1 MKKICMVAL
10 VAIAAWAVQSS
21 VASAHPDFKKE
32 LQSQFDLKT
41 VSCYTC
47 HAKEEE
53 VPKDKLAEYEENK
66 KAFRNTFGQEFDK
79 LLKDK
84 GLSAKIKAAK
94 EAGNEAA
101 EDAAK
106 AEALDA
112 FKEALK
118 KVVDVKAPSG
128 KTYGEELKAG
138 TLEGVKK
145 E

>member
-1 MKKICMVAL
+1 MKKIFAVAL
-10 VAIAAWAVQSS
+10 VAAVAWAVQSS

-32 LQSQFDLKT
+32 VTTQFGLKT
-41 VSCYTC
+41 VSCNTC

-53 VPKDKLAEYEENK
+53 VPKDQLEAYKANK
-66 KAFRNTFGQEFDK
+66 KGFRNAFGQEFDK
-79 LLKDK
+79 LMKEK
-84 GLSAKIKAAK
+84 GFSAKIKAAK
-94 EAGNEAA
+94 VAENKPA

-106 AEALDA
+106 KEALDA

-145 E
+145 